1 VRDVENG
8 FRRSSYVRSV
18 TERRDSVMEY
28 ALFYAEGADA
38 LPYVAADDNVGE
50 WVDEIEARGVS
61 EYGERLRPEQDA
73 TTVRVRGG
81 EVLVVDGP
89 FTESKESIGGFDVI
103 AAHDLDEAIEIAS
116 KHPVASFGRVE
127 IRPFVQWPGADP
139 DARIVPADFSE
150 QPAQGRRRYLMLVV
164 VEPIG
169 ERAAT
174 DGSSAEDDGPD
185 AWVREMDG
193 RGVRLFGEVLRKPA
207 DATFVRRRHGEVLVT
222 DGGFAEAKEWVAG
235 FDLIEVDG
243 LAEAIEVAAKHPMAR
258 GGAIEL
264 RPLWPLDVYDD
275 HVARADREA
284 AERDRRLEPAAAE
297 ALAGAG
303 L

>member
-1 VRDVENG
+1 
-8 FRRSSYVRSV
+8 
-18 TERRDSVMEY
+18 MEY
-28 ALFYAEGADA
+28 ALFYAEGNDA
-38 LPYVAADDNVGE
+38 LPYVPADDNVGE
-50 WVDEIEARGVS
+50 WVDELETRGVS

-81 EVLVVDGP
+81 VVLVVDGP

-103 AAHDLDEAIEIAS
+103 EARDLDEAIEIAS

-127 IRPFVQWPGADP
+127 IRPFVQWPGAEP
-139 DARIVPADFSE
+139 DARIVPDGFAE
-150 QPAQGRRRYLMLVV
+150 RPARGRRYLMLVV
-164 VEPIG
+164 VDPTGEP
-169 ERAAT
+169 A
-174 DGSSAEDDGPD
+174 DDDSSSEENDPE

-193 RGVRLFGEVLRKPA
+193 RGVRLFGEVLRRPA

-235 FDLIEVDG
+235 FDLIEVRD

-264 RPLWPLDVYDD
+264 RPLWPFDVHED
-275 HVARADREA
+275 HVARVEREA
-284 AERDRRLEPAAAE
+284 ADRDRRLEPAASE
-297 ALAGAG
+297 ALAGAA

>member
-1 VRDVENG
+1 
-8 FRRSSYVRSV
+8 
-18 TERRDSVMEY
+18 MEY
-28 ALFYAEGADA
+28 ALFYAEGDDPQ
-38 LPYVAADDNVGE
+38 PYVPADDNVGE
-50 WVDEIEARGVS
+50 WVDELETRGVS

-103 AAHDLDEAIEIAS
+103 EARDLDEAIEIAS

-127 IRPFVQWPGADP
+127 IRPFVQWPGAEP
-139 DARIVPADFSE
+139 GARIVPDGFVE
-150 QPAQGRRRYLMLVV
+150 RPARGRRYLMLVV
-164 VEPIG
+164 VDPTGEP
-169 ERAAT
+169 AA
-174 DGSSAEDDGPD
+174 DDDGGSSEGNDPE

-193 RGVRLFGEVLRKPA
+193 RGARLFGEVLRGPA

-235 FDLIEVDG
+235 FDLIEVRD

-264 RPLWPLDVYDD
+264 RPLWPFDVHED
-275 HVARADREA
+275 HVARAEREA
-284 AERDRRLEPAAAE
+284 AERGIRLEPVAAE
-297 ALAGAG
+297 ALAGAA

>member
-1 VRDVENG
+1 
-8 FRRSSYVRSV
+8 
-18 TERRDSVMEY
+18 MEY

-38 LPYVAADDNVGE
+38 LPYVPEQDNVGE
-50 WVDEIEARGVS
+50 WVDEVEARGVS

-103 AAHDLDEAIEIAS
+103 EASDLDEAIEVAS

-127 IRPFVQWPGADP
+127 IRPFVRWP
-139 DARIVPADFSE
+139 DAEPGSRVVPAGFADRS
-150 QPAQGRRRYLMLVV
+150 AAGSRYLMLVV
-164 VEPIG
+164 AEPGG
-169 ERAAT
+169 ERGAV
-174 DGSSAEDDGPD
+174 DGSTPEDDDPE

-193 RGVRLFGEVLRKPA
+193 RGVRQFGEVLRPPA
-207 DATFVRRRHGEVLVT
+207 DATFVQRRHGEVLVT

-235 FDLIEVDG
+235 FDLIEVRD

-264 RPLWPLDVYDD
+264 RPLWPFDVHEDPL
-275 HVARADREA
+275 VREAREGADRF
-284 AERDRRLEPAAAE
+284 RRLEPPAAE
-297 ALAGAG
+297 ALAGAA

>member
-1 VRDVENG
+1 
-8 FRRSSYVRSV
+8 
-18 TERRDSVMEY
+18 MEY
-28 ALFYAEGADA
+28 ALFYAEGNDA
-38 LPYVAADDNVGE
+38 LPYVPADDNVGE
-50 WVDEIEARGVS
+50 WVDELQARGVS

-103 AAHDLDEAIEIAS
+103 AARDLDEAIEIAS

-127 IRPFVQWPGADP
+127 IRPFVQWPGAEP
-139 DARIVPADFSE
+139 DARIVPDGFAE
-150 QPAQGRRRYLMLVV
+150 RPVRGRRYLMLVV
-164 VEPIG
+164 VDPTGEP
-169 ERAAT
+169 AA
-174 DGSSAEDDGPD
+174 DGDESEENDPE

-193 RGVRLFGEVLRKPA
+193 RGVRQFGEVLRRPA

-235 FDLIEVDG
+235 FDLIEVRD

-264 RPLWPLDVYDD
+264 RPLWPFDVHED
-275 HVARADREA
+275 HVARVEREA
-284 AERDRRLEPAAAE
+284 ADRGRRLEPAASK
-297 ALAGAG
+297 ALAGAA

>member
-1 VRDVENG
+1 
-8 FRRSSYVRSV
+8 
-18 TERRDSVMEY
+18 MEY
-28 ALFYAEGADA
+28 ALFYAEGNDA
-38 LPYVAADDNVGE
+38 LPYVPADDNVGE
-50 WVDEIEARGVS
+50 WVDELEARGVS
-61 EYGERLRPEQDA
+61 EYGERLRPEHDA

-103 AAHDLDEAIEIAS
+103 EARDLDEAIEIAS

-139 DARIVPADFSE
+139 DARIVPDGFAE
-150 QPAQGRRRYLMLVV
+150 RPGRGRRYLMLVV
-164 VEPIG
+164 AEPTG
-169 ERAAT
+169 ERAAP
-174 DGSSAEDDGPD
+174 DGDSAEEDDPE

-193 RGVRLFGEVLRKPA
+193 RGVRLFGEVLRRPA
-207 DATFVRRRHGEVLVT
+207 DATFVRRREGEVLVT

-235 FDLIEVDG
+235 FDLIEVRD

-264 RPLWPLDVYDD
+264 RPLWPFDVHED
-275 HVARADREA
+275 HVARVEREA
-284 AERDRRLEPAAAE
+284 ADRDRRLEPAASE
-297 ALAGAG
+297 ALAGAA

>member
-1 VRDVENG
+1 
-8 FRRSSYVRSV
+8 
-18 TERRDSVMEY
+18 MEY
-28 ALFYAEGADA
+28 ALFYAEGNDA
-38 LPYVAADDNVGE
+38 LPYVPADDNVGE
-50 WVDEIEARGVS
+50 WVDELQARGVS

-103 AAHDLDEAIEIAS
+103 AARDLDEAIEIAS

-127 IRPFVQWPGADP
+127 IRPFVQWPGAEP
-139 DARIVPADFSE
+139 DARIVPDGFAE
-150 QPAQGRRRYLMLVV
+150 RPVRGRRYLMLVV
-164 VEPIG
+164 VDPTGEP
-169 ERAAT
+169 AA
-174 DGSSAEDDGPD
+174 DGDESEENDPE

-193 RGVRLFGEVLRKPA
+193 RGVRQFGEVLRRPA

-235 FDLIEVDG
+235 FDLIEVRD

-264 RPLWPLDVYDD
+264 RPLWPFDVHED
-275 HVARADREA
+275 HVARVEREA
-284 AERDRRLEPAAAE
+284 ADRGRRLEPAASE
-297 ALAGAG
+297 ALAGAA

>member
-1 VRDVENG
+1 
-8 FRRSSYVRSV
+8 
-18 TERRDSVMEY
+18 MEY
-28 ALFYAEGADA
+28 ALFYAEGNDA
-38 LPYVAADDNVGE
+38 LPYVPADDNVGE
-50 WVDEIEARGVS
+50 WVDELQARGVS

-103 AAHDLDEAIEIAS
+103 AARDLDEAIEIAS

-127 IRPFVQWPGADP
+127 IRPFVQWPGAEP
-139 DARIVPADFSE
+139 DARIVPDGFAE
-150 QPAQGRRRYLMLVV
+150 RPARGRRYLMLVV
-164 VEPIG
+164 VDPTGEP
-169 ERAAT
+169 AT
-174 DGSSAEDDGPD
+174 ADDGSSEENDPE

-193 RGVRLFGEVLRKPA
+193 RGVRLFGEVLRRPA

-235 FDLIEVDG
+235 FDLIDVRD

-264 RPLWPLDVYDD
+264 RPLWPFDVHED
-275 HVARADREA
+275 HVARVEREA
-284 AERDRRLEPAAAE
+284 ADRDRRLEPAASE
-297 ALAGAG
+297 ALAGAA